1 MLSATL
7 MYRLR
12 TALEF
17 YQMSIR
23 IREIDGWLDDM
34 QGYVLAL
41 MAEQG
46 PGVGA
51 IVEIGSFKGRSTCWL
66 AYGAKSAGR
75 ETVTAIDPFTGSP
88 EHQPGEEL
96 SDPDLAES
104 GSTFPVFEKNLRKMA
119 LDDYVKPIVATSAD
133 AAKDWDQPIR
143 LLFIDGD
150 HSYEGSKLDFE
161 VWSPHVVPGGLIA
174 LHDVG
179 HWDGVTRFYQELL
192 AETTEYEQVL
202 ELFGL
207 VVLEKKTAHLATP

>member
-23 IREIDGWLDDM
+23 TREIEGWLDDM
-34 QGYVLAL
+34 QGYVLSL

-46 PGVGA
+46 PGVGE
-51 IVEIGSFKGRSTCWL
+51 IVEIGSFKGKSTCWL

-75 ETVTAIDPFTGSP
+75 EKVTAIDPFTGSP

-96 SDPDLAES
+96 SDPDLEEL
-104 GSTFPVFEKNLRKMA
+104 GSTFPSFEKNLRTMDLYDHVA
-119 LDDYVKPIVATSAD
+119 PIVATSCD
-133 AAKDWDQPIR
+133 AAKDWDRPVR

-150 HSYEGSKLDFE
+150 HSYEGSKQDFDLW
-161 VWSPHVVPGGLIA
+161 VPRVVPGGLIA
-174 LHDVG
+174 LHDIG
-179 HWDGVTRFYQELL
+179 HWDGVTRFYRELM
-192 AETTEYEQVL
+192 ANTTEYEELL

-207 VVLEKKTAHLATP
+207 VVLEKKA

>member
-7 MYRLR
+7 MFRLR

-23 IREIDGWLDDM
+23 TRDIDGWLDDM
-34 QGYVLAL
+34 QGFVLSL

-51 IVEIGSFKGRSTCWL
+51 IVEIGSFKGRSTAWL

-75 ETVTAIDPFTGSP
+75 EKVTAIDPFTGSP
-88 EHQPGEEL
+88 EHQPGQEWAD
-96 SDPDLAES
+96 SDLAVL
-104 GSTFPVFEKNLRKMA
+104 GSTLPVFGENLRK
-119 LDDYVKPIVATSAD
+119 LDLFDHVNPVVSTSAD
-133 AAKDWDQPIR
+133 AAKEWNDPIR

-161 VWSPHVVPGGLIA
+161 SWTPHVVPGGLVAI
-174 LHDVG
+174 HDIG
-179 HWDGVTRFYQELL
+179 HWDGVTRFYRELMS
-192 AETTEYEQVL
+192 TTDDYEEVL

-207 VVLEKKTAHLATP
+207 VVLEKKVR